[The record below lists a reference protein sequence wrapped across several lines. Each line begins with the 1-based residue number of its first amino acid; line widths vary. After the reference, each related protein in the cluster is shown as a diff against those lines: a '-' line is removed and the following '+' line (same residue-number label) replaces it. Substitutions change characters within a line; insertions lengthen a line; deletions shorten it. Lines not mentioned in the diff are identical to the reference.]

1 MKVLAIFTIA
11 VLVAVSKLNL
21 ENLEILID
29 CEFYFQVLNAA
40 PQLATRNQN
49 MLTKIADK
57 ISDVEKRWNSIDKLT
72 SPIKLALQ
80 NAIDADE
87 NRLAQKTAVKAAP
100 VVVVDAAPEV
110 IAAPVVNAAAV
121 VNAAPVVNAT
131 PVVDAVPVVVPVAAI
146 EAAIVPVVVMT
157 PAPVAPVVVIAA
169 SDIPV
174 AIESAPIVA
183 LAVNAAPIPIIA

>member
-1 MKVLAIFTIA
+1 M
-11 VLVAVSKLNL
+11 
-21 ENLEILID
+21 EILID

-57 ISDVEKRWNSIDKLT
+57 ISDVERRWNSIDKLA

-87 NRLAQKTAVKAAP
+87 NRLAQKKSVKAAP
-100 VVVVDAAPEV
+100 VAPAVINPVPVVDAAPV
-110 IAAPVVNAAAV
+110 LI
-121 VNAAPVVNAT
+121 AAPVVNAT
-131 PVVDAVPVVVPVAAI
+131 PVVNAVPVVVPVAAI
-146 EAAIVPVVVMT
+146 EALVAPAAAVDPVVIT
-157 PAPVAPVVVIAA
+157 PTPVAPVVVIAA

-183 LAVNAAPIPIIA
+183 LVVNAAPIPVVA